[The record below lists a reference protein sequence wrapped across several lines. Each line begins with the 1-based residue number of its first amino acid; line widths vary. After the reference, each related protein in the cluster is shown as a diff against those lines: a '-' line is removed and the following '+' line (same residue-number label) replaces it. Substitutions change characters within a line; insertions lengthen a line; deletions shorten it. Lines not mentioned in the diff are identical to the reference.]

1 MDKMF
6 YSKLDDMQAT
16 VYDGRAVISGFM
28 NPEEQYRTASY
39 LKRDADNCIFV
50 FFGGYADAERKKLFL
65 FPSYYEDDKGYIN
78 SVTTASAVAV
88 YIHGS
93 GYTRLSHRS
102 FMGAVLALGIERDKI
117 GDIIVRNERDAFVLC
132 DEKMAAFLL
141 SEPCPLEYV
150 GHDKVILE
158 RYTLPADFDAGRCYE
173 QVTDTIALARLD
185 SVVAALTGLSREKAK
200 TAVKSGTV
208 YLNFI
213 ENTDCDSNV
222 GSDDII
228 SIRGFGKYK
237 IEDVKTK
244 TRKDRLRLS
253 ALKYI

>member
-1 MDKMF
+1 
-6 YSKLDDMQAT
+6 MQAA
-16 VYDGRAVISGFM
+16 VYNGKAVISGFM

-39 LKRDADNCIFV
+39 LKRDADNCIFA
-50 FFGGYADAERKKLFL
+50 FFGGYPDAERKRLIL
-65 FPSYYEDDKGYIN
+65 FPSYYEDDTEYIN
-78 SVTTASAVAV
+78 SVKTASVAAV

-132 DEKMAAFLL
+132 DEKMAVFLL
-141 SEPCPLEYV
+141 SEPSPLEYV
-150 GHDKVILE
+150 GHDKVMIE
-158 RYTLPADFDAGRCYE
+158 RYTIPADFDAGRSYE
-173 QVTDTIALARLD
+173 QVTDTIASARLD
-185 SVVAALTGLSREKAK
+185 SVVSALTGLSREKAK
-200 TAVKSGTV
+200 AAVRSGTV

-213 ENTDCDSNV
+213 ENTDCDSSV
-222 GSDDII
+222 DGDDII
-228 SIRGFGKYK
+228 SVRGFGKYK
-237 IEDVKTK
+237 IVDVRIK